1 MPIFD
6 THAHYDDEAFDED
19 RFEMLESMQENGI
32 GHIVDVCAS
41 VGHFDRVYD
50 LVEKYPFVYGAV
62 GVHPDDAD
70 KVDVAVLNE
79 IRRYCDMEKTVAVG
93 EIGLDYYWHKEKEEH
108 LLQQKVFRQ
117 QMDIAREKKL
127 PFMIHS
133 RDAAEDTLN
142 IVKEYMKDGMY
153 GGIIHCFSY
162 SKEIAREYLNMG
174 LYLGIGGV
182 CGFFVGIFMTFGV
195 KNGMSDLSD
204 LVRPLALPIIAV
216 IFVVSIVLM
225 EFYSRKLK
233 DTMKHLEEAEDEQYE
248 VLSYEEEKYGAMLM
262 NCNVILQ
269 VCDIIVLTFTFSRSW
284 LEEASGKELAGFLAA
299 CVLFC
304 INFFLYGYYQMRYVK
319 MVQAAHPEKRGDM
332 NSKNF
337 QKDWMA
343 SCDEAEKEMVYQSAY
358 KAYTALGKMLQILLC
373 ATMLLHLVFHTGIL
387 AVIVVGVIYLTM
399 TLTYHRSCVSLQKAK
414 LNL

>member
-1 MPIFD
+1 M
-6 THAHYDDEAFDED
+6 
-19 RFEMLESMQENGI
+19 
-32 GHIVDVCAS
+32 
-41 VGHFDRVYD
+41 
-50 LVEKYPFVYGAV
+50 
-62 GVHPDDAD
+62 
-70 KVDVAVLNE
+70 
-79 IRRYCDMEKTVAVG
+79 
-93 EIGLDYYWHKEKEEH
+93 KEK
-108 LLQQKVFRQ
+108 QGNKPNSYG
-117 QMDIAREKKL
+117 KL
-127 PFMIHS
+127 
-133 RDAAEDTLN
+133 
-142 IVKEYMKDGMY
+142 MKRML
-153 GGIIHCFSY
+153 I
-162 SKEIAREYLNMG
+162 
-174 LYLGIGGV
+174 YLGIGGV

-262 NCNVILQ
+262 NCNVISQ

-284 LEEASGKELAGFLAA
+284 LEEASGKELAGFLATCA
-299 CVLFC
+299 LFC

-343 SCDEAEKEMVYQSAY
+343 SCDEAEKECIYQASY
-358 KAYTALGKMLQILLC
+358 KGYQTVMKWAPILTFVALILH
-373 ATMLLHLVFHTGIL
+373 MFFDTGIL
-387 AVIVVGVIYLTM
+387 AIVMPSVIWLVTSV
-399 TLTYHRSCVSLQKAK
+399 TYCRACLQNKGEK
-414 LNL
+414 LSK

>member
-1 MPIFD
+1 M
-6 THAHYDDEAFDED
+6 
-19 RFEMLESMQENGI
+19 
-32 GHIVDVCAS
+32 
-41 VGHFDRVYD
+41 
-50 LVEKYPFVYGAV
+50 
-62 GVHPDDAD
+62 
-70 KVDVAVLNE
+70 
-79 IRRYCDMEKTVAVG
+79 
-93 EIGLDYYWHKEKEEH
+93 KEK
-108 LLQQKVFRQ
+108 QGNKPNSYG
-117 QMDIAREKKL
+117 KL
-127 PFMIHS
+127 
-133 RDAAEDTLN
+133 
-142 IVKEYMKDGMY
+142 MKRML
-153 GGIIHCFSY
+153 I
-162 SKEIAREYLNMG
+162 
-174 LYLGIGGV
+174 YLGIGGV

-262 NCNVILQ
+262 NCNVISQ

-358 KAYTALGKMLQILLC
+358 KLICAGQDDSDPAVCDDDPASGVPYRYSRSHCRGRHLSDDDTHISSFLCKSAESKTESVIL
-373 ATMLLHLVFHTGIL
+373 
-387 AVIVVGVIYLTM
+387 
-399 TLTYHRSCVSLQKAK
+399 
-414 LNL
+414 

>member
-1 MPIFD
+1 M
-6 THAHYDDEAFDED
+6 
-19 RFEMLESMQENGI
+19 
-32 GHIVDVCAS
+32 
-41 VGHFDRVYD
+41 
-50 LVEKYPFVYGAV
+50 
-62 GVHPDDAD
+62 
-70 KVDVAVLNE
+70 
-79 IRRYCDMEKTVAVG
+79 
-93 EIGLDYYWHKEKEEH
+93 KEK
-108 LLQQKVFRQ
+108 QGNKPNSYG
-117 QMDIAREKKL
+117 KL
-127 PFMIHS
+127 
-133 RDAAEDTLN
+133 
-142 IVKEYMKDGMY
+142 MKRML
-153 GGIIHCFSY
+153 I
-162 SKEIAREYLNMG
+162 
-174 LYLGIGGV
+174 YLGIGGV

-262 NCNVILQ
+262 NCNVISQ

-343 SCDEAEKEMVYQSAY
+343 SCDEAEQLQIYRAAFC
-358 KAYTALGKMLQILLC
+358 AYTAMNYAALGMFLVCFIGMLSWHFGLLPI
-373 ATMLLHLVFHTGIL
+373 TMVLFVWLTG
-387 AVIVVGVIYLTM
+387 VIVYGVESLRM
-399 TLTYHRSCVSLQKAK
+399 TGGR
-414 LNL
+414 

>member
-1 MPIFD
+1 M
-6 THAHYDDEAFDED
+6 
-19 RFEMLESMQENGI
+19 
-32 GHIVDVCAS
+32 
-41 VGHFDRVYD
+41 
-50 LVEKYPFVYGAV
+50 
-62 GVHPDDAD
+62 
-70 KVDVAVLNE
+70 
-79 IRRYCDMEKTVAVG
+79 
-93 EIGLDYYWHKEKEEH
+93 KEK
-108 LLQQKVFRQ
+108 QGNKPNSYG
-117 QMDIAREKKL
+117 KL
-127 PFMIHS
+127 MKRMLI
-133 RDAAEDTLN
+133 
-142 IVKEYMKDGMY
+142 YM
-153 GGIIHCFSY
+153 
-162 SKEIAREYLNMG
+162 
-174 LYLGIGGV
+174 GIGGV

-262 NCNVILQ
+262 NCNVISQ
-269 VCDIIVLTFTFSRSW
+269 VCDIIVLSFTFSRSW

-343 SCDEAEKEMVYQSAY
+343 SCDEAEQLQIYRAAFR
-358 KAYTALGKMLQILLC
+358 AYTAMNYAALGMFLVCFIGMLSWHFGLLPL
-373 ATMLLHLVFHTGIL
+373 TMVLFVWLTG
-387 AVIVVGVIYLTM
+387 VIVYGVESLRM
-399 TLTYHRSCVSLQKAK
+399 TGGR
-414 LNL
+414 

>member
-1 MPIFD
+1 M
-6 THAHYDDEAFDED
+6 
-19 RFEMLESMQENGI
+19 
-32 GHIVDVCAS
+32 
-41 VGHFDRVYD
+41 
-50 LVEKYPFVYGAV
+50 
-62 GVHPDDAD
+62 
-70 KVDVAVLNE
+70 
-79 IRRYCDMEKTVAVG
+79 
-93 EIGLDYYWHKEKEEH
+93 KEK
-108 LLQQKVFRQ
+108 QGNKPNSYG
-117 QMDIAREKKL
+117 KL
-127 PFMIHS
+127 MKRMLI
-133 RDAAEDTLN
+133 
-142 IVKEYMKDGMY
+142 YM
-153 GGIIHCFSY
+153 
-162 SKEIAREYLNMG
+162 
-174 LYLGIGGV
+174 GIGGV
-182 CGFFVGIFMTFGV
+182 CGFFVGIFMMFGV

-262 NCNVILQ
+262 SCNVISQ

-284 LEEASGKELAGFLAA
+284 LEEASGKELAGFLATCA
-299 CVLFC
+299 LFC

-319 MVQAAHPEKRGDM
+319 MVQAAHQEKRGDM

-358 KAYTALGKMLQILLC
+358 KAYMALGKMIQILLC
-373 ATMLLHLVFHTGIL
+373 ATMILHLVFHTGIL

>member
-1 MPIFD
+1 M
-6 THAHYDDEAFDED
+6 
-19 RFEMLESMQENGI
+19 
-32 GHIVDVCAS
+32 
-41 VGHFDRVYD
+41 
-50 LVEKYPFVYGAV
+50 
-62 GVHPDDAD
+62 
-70 KVDVAVLNE
+70 
-79 IRRYCDMEKTVAVG
+79 
-93 EIGLDYYWHKEKEEH
+93 KEK
-108 LLQQKVFRQ
+108 QGNKPNSYG
-117 QMDIAREKKL
+117 KL
-127 PFMIHS
+127 
-133 RDAAEDTLN
+133 
-142 IVKEYMKDGMY
+142 MKRML
-153 GGIIHCFSY
+153 I
-162 SKEIAREYLNMG
+162 
-174 LYLGIGGV
+174 YLGIGGV

-262 NCNVILQ
+262 NCNGDFAGLRYHRA
-269 VCDIIVLTFTFSRSW
+269 DIYLFPF
-284 LEEASGKELAGFLAA
+284 LAGRSIGKRARRIPGNL
-299 CVLFC
+299 CSVL
-304 INFFLYGYYQMRYVK
+304 YQLLSLWLLSDALRENG
-319 MVQAAHPEKRGDM
+319 QAAHPEKRGDM

-358 KAYTALGKMLQILLC
+358 KAYMALGKMIQILLC
-373 ATMLLHLVFHTGIL
+373 ATMILHLVFHTGIL